1 MAVSLETYRLAERR
15 LAARESLF
23 GLRAHAAITVVV
35 CIGLVLLNV
44 FVASEFPWAVFPVLG
59 MAIGVGVHWYF
70 GVRHGDENVLKHQRD
85 VEVEAERLRAA

>member
-1 MAVSLETYRLAERR
+1 MLGLRVKEVAMAVSLETYRLAERR

-44 FVASEFPWAVFPVLG
+44 FVASGWSPSSSADS
-59 MAIGVGVHWYF
+59 
-70 GVRHGDENVLKHQRD
+70 RSTR
-85 VEVEAERLRAA
+85 RASS